1 MSSFLD
7 LVDAVGAYYGTGSDQ
22 WNTIAQGGINSPEAL
37 DIIRQVPGVNVT
49 TSNSGQILGYDFDN
63 AFPGSTPAS
72 SVINS
77 NTQTGAFNNGFSSNI
92 PANAVPPS
100 TDVPNGGMSSGAKLT
115 GTGATIA
122 SVADKVSLAVAGV
135 ALGTKLG
142 KMIDAGI
149 YALNPNWF
157 DEHYPTINPETWDD
171 MATTEGGKQFVRSI
185 FGLQNDSATMYV
197 DERLLAQTYM
207 MLKQAGA
214 YSSGGAESS
223 YDETI
228 QNKLS
233 RTYTP
238 NPMPSG
244 NVYRVQCRL
253 SLTYPNGYT
262 FVVGDNTAP
271 IYTVAFAQT
280 GTSYGTY
287 GNTYKY
293 IAVSEQPF
301 KGGSTWG
308 NLETA
313 EPSLSENARNTT
325 TLISGKTF
333 YYWYGGVSSEGNYPD
348 YLPQVFSTRYDSGGD
363 ICRDIGTIIFD
374 GVTTT
379 TGSLDGVTDNP
390 NATTFI
396 DPSLITGDNL
406 EDVLNQLKTNYPSL
420 FDNSIYNDVPQPDGS
435 TQHITYIPVPY
446 PNGANTSQPTTDTTP
461 DINPQINPEVNPSNR
476 PNAAND
482 VATEV
487 TSPVNNAPDTGTG
500 TSPTTPA
507 PTGGASSLWA
517 VYNPTQAQVDDFGAW
532 LWSSDFVEQ
541 IKKMFSDPM
550 QGIIGLHKI
559 FATPA
564 TGAAQ
569 NIKVGYLDSG
579 VPSAVV
585 TSQYTDVDCG
595 AVNVAEYFG
604 NVFDYEDT
612 NIRLYLPFIGIVDLS
627 TSDVMRGNVR
637 VMYHVD
643 VITGACLAD
652 VIVSRDSA
660 GGVLYQYS
668 GDAAVRYPVSSGSYM
683 GMVNGVLAIAG
694 AVVGVASGGAA
705 LPAVMGAVGGIMNSH
720 TDVKHSGSF
729 SGAAGAMGAKIP
741 YLIIERPQTAIAND
755 FASYQG
761 IGDNRVVNIGS
772 LAGYFKMT
780 DVHTD
785 GVVNAS
791 EQEIEQIKALLEG
804 GVIQ

>member
-22 WNTIAQGGINSPEAL
+22 WNIIAQNGINSPEAL
-37 DIIRQVPGVNVT
+37 SIISQVPGVNVT
-49 TSNSGQILGYDFDN
+49 TSNSGKILGYDFDN
-63 AFPGSTPAS
+63 AFPNNTPAS

-77 NTQTGAFNNGFSSNI
+77 NTQTGAYGNSFSGNI
-92 PANAVPPS
+92 PATATPPD
-100 TDVPNGGMSSGAKLT
+100 TAHPNGTMNSGAV
-115 GTGATIA
+115 TGAGATLA
-122 SVADKVSLAVAGV
+122 AVADKVSLAVAGV

-142 KMIDAGI
+142 KLIDAGI
-149 YALNPNWF
+149 YAVNPEWF
-157 DEHYPTINPETWDD
+157 DEHFPSINPETWDD
-171 MATTEGGKQFVRSI
+171 MATTQGGKQFIRSL
-185 FGLQNDSATMYV
+185 FGLQNDEATMYM
-197 DERLLAQTYM
+197 DERLLAQMYM
-207 MLKQAGA
+207 MLRANGA
-214 YSSGGAESS
+214 YSSGGTAEVPEDNPLNISPFTYSTGISS
-223 YDETI
+223 GAYF
-228 QNKLS
+228 Q
-233 RTYTP
+233 
-238 NPMPSG
+238 
-244 NVYRVQCRL
+244 V
-253 SLTYPNGYT
+253 
-262 FVVGDNTAP
+262 
-271 IYTVAFAQT
+271 
-280 GTSYGTY
+280 
-287 GNTYKY
+287 
-293 IAVSEQPF
+293 
-301 KGGSTWG
+301 KGGSGQYNFANVKYGYECGVASPTG
-308 NLETA
+308 TRKQIGSIFASNNPNEKYYASGIEEDPLLNRKYPEA
-313 EPSLSENARNTT
+313 NPQSY
-325 TLISGKTF
+325 TLDGKTV
-333 YYWYGGVSSEGNYPD
+333 YYAYSSSLGITTDSTINANCEVANPAIPQFTSNYKKMAWLMIYGGYTPSSG
-348 YLPQVFSTRYDSGGD
+348 
-363 ICRDIGTIIFD
+363 
-374 GVTTT
+374 
-379 TGSLDGVTDNP
+379 LDGVSDNP
-390 NATTFI
+390 NASTFI
-396 DPSLITGDNL
+396 DPSIINGQDLNT
-406 EDVLNQLKTNYPSL
+406 VLQQLRDNYPQL
-420 FDNSIYNDVPQPDGS
+420 FDGSVYTNVPQPDGS
-435 TQHITYIPVPY
+435 TTTITYIPVPY
-446 PNGANTSQPTTDTTP
+446 PNNANTTQPITDTTP
-461 DINPQINPEVNPSNR
+461 DINPQIEPAVNPSTR
-476 PNAAND
+476 PNAAEN
-482 VATEV
+482 VATDV
-487 TSPVNNAPDTGTG
+487 TTPVNNTPDTGTG
-500 TSPTTPA
+500 SSPTTTA

-517 VYNPTQAQVDDFGAW
+517 IYNPTQTQVDDFGAW
-532 LWSSDFVEQ
+532 LWSSNFVDQ
-541 IKKMFSDPM
+541 IKKLFSDPM
-550 QGIIGLHKI
+550 QGIIGLHKV

-612 NIRLYLPFIGIVDLS
+612 AIRLYLPFIGIVDLS

-637 VMYHVD
+637 VVYHVD

-652 VIVSRDSA
+652 VIVTRDGA

-761 IGDNRVVNIGS
+761 IGDNRTLNVGS

-780 DVHTD
+780 DVHTE

-791 EQEIEQIKALLEG
+791 EQEIEQIKTLLEG